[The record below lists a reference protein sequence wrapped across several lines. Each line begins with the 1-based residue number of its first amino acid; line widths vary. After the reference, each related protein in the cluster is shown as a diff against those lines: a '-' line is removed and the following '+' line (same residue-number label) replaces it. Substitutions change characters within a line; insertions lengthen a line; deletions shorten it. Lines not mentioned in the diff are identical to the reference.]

1 MIAIQNARL
10 FRETNEAL
18 ERQTATAEILKVIAS
33 SPSDVQPVFDAI
45 ARSSNQLLGG
55 WSTMVARIDDDALQL
70 VAFTSTTPE
79 GDAALRRSFPIALE
93 AFPVRCGHP
102 PRRDGAHRRY
112 RAGGRRDCRTCRELA
127 RARGYRSMLFCPL
140 LRDGRADRHDQRR
153 RGANPGPSRRTRS
166 RCCRPLPTRR

>member
-1 MIAIQNARL
+1 MRHAPGPDPFARQEIALLKTFADQAVIAIQNARL

-55 WSTMVARIDDDALQL
+55 WSTMVARIEDDALHL

-79 GDAALRRSFPIALE
+79 GDAALQALVPDR
-93 AFPVRCGHP
+93 AGGLPGGCGHP
-102 PRRDGAHRRY
+102 PRRDRSPSSTPSWSKTA
-112 RAGGRRDCRTCRELA
+112 CRLVRELA
-127 RARGYRSMLFCPL
+127 RVRGYRSMLFCPL
-140 LRDGRADRHDQRR
+140 VREGRAS
-153 RGANPGPSRRTRS
+153 A
-166 RCCRPLPTRR
+166 